1 MTIWGR
7 RAAVQ
12 EIRILADTGEDQFWS
27 GIMSVSSIASLSTA
41 MATAQTD
48 TQIGVSVLKK
58 SIDVASNSALELLQ
72 AIPSSPAPSA
82 NLPSN
87 LGQNINTTA

>member
-1 MTIWGR
+1 
-7 RAAVQ
+7 
-12 EIRILADTGEDQFWS
+12 
-27 GIMSVSSIASLSTA
+27 MSVSSIASLSTA

-48 TQIGVSVLKK
+48 QTIGIDVLKK
-58 SIDVASNSALELLQ
+58 SIDLASTSALELLQ
-72 AIPSSPAPSA
+72 AVPPPASSSAA